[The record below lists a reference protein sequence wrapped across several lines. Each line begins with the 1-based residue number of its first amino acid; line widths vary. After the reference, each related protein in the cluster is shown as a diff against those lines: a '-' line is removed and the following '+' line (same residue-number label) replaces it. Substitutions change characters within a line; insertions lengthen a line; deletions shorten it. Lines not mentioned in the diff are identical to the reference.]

1 MISSQDGTEARRPR
15 WLDFLLRPRAGGSA
29 GGCSA
34 AAGLG
39 SFSGWRRWAAGAVLR
54 SGGADGAG
62 GVDGADA
69 FGAGGA
75 AAAGGSLAAGDRVTG
90 GRGGTGVVG
99 PVDPPRDAACAATR
113 IGSGTLSSAGSVDR
127 SG

>member
-39 SFSGWRRWAAGAVLR
+39 SFSGWRRWAAGGVLR
-54 SGGADGAG
+54 SGGAGGAG
-62 GVDGADA
+62 
-69 FGAGGA
+69 A
-75 AAAGGSLAAGDRVTG
+75 APAAGGSRAAGDRVTG

-113 IGSGTLSSAGSVDR
+113 IGSGTLS
-127 SG
+127 